1 MQMFTELQENSK
13 NNRCLKQTT
22 ATAQRLYSAQILIS

>member
-13 NNRCLKQTT
+13 NNGWLKQTDT
-22 ATAQRLYSAQILIS
+22 TAQSLYSAY